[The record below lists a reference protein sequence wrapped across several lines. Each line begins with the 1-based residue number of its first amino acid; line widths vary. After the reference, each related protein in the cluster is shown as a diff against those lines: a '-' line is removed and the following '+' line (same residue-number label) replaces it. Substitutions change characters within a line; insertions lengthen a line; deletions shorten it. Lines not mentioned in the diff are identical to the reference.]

1 MPIFRTLLLATCALA
16 LPIGAADAAP
26 TPAGARNIVLVHG
39 AYADG
44 SGWRGVYD
52 ILVKDGYTVSIV
64 SQPLTSLTDDVA
76 ATKRVLDMQE
86 GPVVLVGH
94 SYGGQII
101 TDAGADPNVKALVYV
116 AALQPD
122 VGESVF
128 SLAKTMELPNG
139 DGRESPDGF
148 LYLAPEKFVA
158 DFAADVPADLAAF
171 MKASQMPVAKLAFTQ
186 TTQIASWRNKPS
198 YGIVATK
205 DVALNADL
213 ERWMYKRAGAKITEI
228 DASHVV
234 FISNPQAVVEVIEE
248 AARAVK

>member
-1 MPIFRTLLLATCALA
+1 MPIFRALLLAAGALA
-16 LPIGAADAAP
+16 LPIGGARAAP
-26 TPAGARNIVLVHG
+26 VPNHLKNIVLVHG

-52 ILVKDGYTVSIV
+52 ILVRDGYAVSIV
-64 SQPLTSLTDDVA
+64 SQPLTSLDDDIA
-76 ATKRVLDMQE
+76 ATKRVLDMQK

-139 DGRESPDGF
+139 DGRESADGF

-158 DFAADVPADLAAF
+158 NFAADVPADLAAF
-171 MKASQMPVAKLAFTQ
+171 MKASQMPVAKLAFMQ
-186 TTQIASWRNKPS
+186 TTKVASWRSKPS

-205 DVALNADL
+205 DVALNANL

-228 DASHVV
+228 DASHAV
-234 FISNPQAVVEVIEE
+234 FISNPQAVAAVIEE

>member
-1 MPIFRTLLLATCALA
+1 MNSFNILLAATAALV
-16 LPIGAADAAP
+16 LPVGAAVAAP
-26 TPAGARNIVLVHG
+26 AKNIVLVHG

-52 ILVKDGYTVSIV
+52 ILVKDGYHVSIV
-64 SQPLTSLTDDVA
+64 SQPLTSLKDDIA
-76 ATKRVLDMQE
+76 ATKRVLDKQT

-101 TDAGADPNVKALVYV
+101 TDAGADPKVKALVYV

-122 VGESVF
+122 VGESVIG
-128 SLAKTMELPNG
+128 LAKTMELPNG
-139 DGRESPDGF
+139 DVEESADGF
-148 LYLAPEKFVA
+148 LSLASDKFVA
-158 DFAADVPADLAAF
+158 DFAADVPKDLAEF
-171 MKASQMPVAKLAFTQ
+171 MKASQMPVAAIAFNEKTKV
-186 TTQIASWRNKPS
+186 ASWRSKPS
-198 YGIVATK
+198 YGIVATR

-234 FISNPQAVVEVIEE
+234 FISHPRAVADVIEE